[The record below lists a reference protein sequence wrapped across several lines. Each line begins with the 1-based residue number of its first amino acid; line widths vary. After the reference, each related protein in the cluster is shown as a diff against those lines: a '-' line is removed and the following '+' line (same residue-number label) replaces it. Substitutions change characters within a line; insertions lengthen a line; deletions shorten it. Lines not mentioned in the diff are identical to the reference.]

1 MKDTTKLGIYFLIGI
16 IVLVVPLTYSLTIM
30 SNNLKNIN
38 TYQIVLSVDK
48 LMTNLNKID
57 TLNIYIKNLTNALQT
72 LKFDD
77 VENILLSLNKTLT
90 TFEVNLNSINLPI
103 NSNPGNNPATTP
115 NPPQLPS
122 QLRL

>member
-1 MKDTTKLGIYFLIGI
+1 MA
-16 IVLVVPLTYSLTIM
+16 
-30 SNNLKNIN
+30 NNLKNID

-103 NSNPGNNPATTP
+103 NSNPGNNPATAP

>member
-16 IVLVVPLTYSLTIM
+16 IILVVPVTYSLTIM
-30 SNNLKNIN
+30 ANNLKNID

-48 LMTNLNKID
+48 LMSNLNKID
-57 TLNIYIKNLTNALQT
+57 TLNIYIKNLTDVLQS
-72 LKFDD
+72 LKIND
-77 VENILLSLNKTLT
+77 VEDILLSLNKTLT

-103 NSNPGNNPATTP
+103 NSNPGNNPATAP

>member
-1 MKDTTKLGIYFLIGI
+1 MKDATKLGIYFLIGVVI
-16 IVLVVPLTYSLTIM
+16 LVVPLTYSLTIM
-30 SNNLKNIN
+30 ANNLKNID

-103 NSNPGNNPATTP
+103 NSNPGNNPATAP